1 MLIPTFRINTD
12 LSVLSLLEKNNQEFQ
27 TQLQTIVQHFS
38 EVALKTWHNEANL
51 SLKNATKYIAGLD
64 NTPQYPFDGNPF
76 RARIENHED
85 FAFYIEYGTKPYDQK
100 KMLLTSSKTKVGKD
114 GKKYLIIPFTHSKE
128 SLNAAGL
135 GKEVESLAPSR
146 RQVPT
151 AADPRKYQWG
161 ERTSDMGNYG
171 REKKIFSVNYDKFA
185 QERQGQKGV
194 MTYYRAGSAF
204 ASGVSYQWKAS
215 KFEGIVRMVD
225 HKGKTSEYVSFRV
238 MSENSPADSWIHPGI
253 RASHI
258 AENTA
263 NIIKPQ
269 FQEAVAKAVRESF
282 QRTSDSW
289 ENS

>member
-12 LSVLSLLEKNNQEFQ
+12 LSVLSFLEKGNEQFQ
-27 TQLQTIVQHFS
+27 DQLQIVVRHFS

-51 SLKNATKYIAGLD
+51 SLKNPTKYIAGLD

-76 RARIENHED
+76 HARIENQED
-85 FAFYIEYGTKPYDQK
+85 FAFYIEYGTKPYDMK
-100 KMLLTSSKTKVGKD
+100 KMLLTSSKVKQGKN
-114 GKKYLIIPFTHSKE
+114 GKYLIIPFTHSKE

-151 AADPRKYQWG
+151 AIDPRKYKWG
-161 ERTSDMGNYG
+161 EHTSDMGNYG
-171 REKKIFSVNYDKFA
+171 RERKIFSVNYDKFA

-204 ASGVSYQWKAS
+204 ASGVNYNWKAS

-225 HKGKTSEYVSFRV
+225 NQGKTSEYISFRV

-269 FQEAVAKAVRESF
+269 FQEAIAKVIKDSF
-282 QRTSDSW
+282 GRTGIS
-289 ENS
+289 